1 MLWWFYIDSDSES
14 DEESDNPEE
23 DETELETGESKQG
36 NSQICD
42 HSPCYSK
49 LFLLFYKTKQNYRV
63 PMLVFCTHCR
73 PMVLILLLKK
83 LKTFSACFYWVKE
96 TWVKVWK
103 NENCCGNNCWQ
114 VFPQLWRDRRTRQ
127 STCRLL
133 LSNKAHLVTLNE
145 NGIFNFGIQW
155 ENGYILLNF

>member
-1 MLWWFYIDSDSES
+1 MVFDSDSES

-63 PMLVFCTHCR
+63 PRLVFCTHCR

-103 NENCCGNNCWQ
+103 NENCCGNNIVVGKC
-114 VFPQLWRDRRTRQ
+114 FHSFGKFGELAE
-127 STCRLL
+127 
-133 LSNKAHLVTLNE
+133 AHADYYLA
-145 NGIFNFGIQW
+145 IRHIW
-155 ENGYILLNF
+155 